1 MNVLDPNRE
10 NHLRAMITIALNSSN
25 RLKLQ
30 FREDMTP
37 EEFENLWRMIN
48 DGEIRIEGDGLEIAR
63 VAYVMSLK
71 RARRELQGSN
81 IIWGPNKEVAVHL
94 LPKFNLRI
102 FLGLGR
108 AVETIEL
115 V

>member
-1 MNVLDPNRE
+1 MNALDPNRE

-30 FREDMTP
+30 FREDMTAD
-37 EEFENLWRMIN
+37 EFERLWRMIN
-48 DGEIRIEGDGLEIAR
+48 DEEILIEGDGLDLAR
-63 VAYVMSLK
+63 VAYVMALK

-81 IIWGPNKEVAVHL
+81 IIWGPNKEIAVRL
-94 LPKFNLRI
+94 LPKFNPRI
-102 FLGLGR
+102 FLVLGR
-108 AVETIEL
+108 AIDTIEP